1 MNATDTSTKEKTETA
16 YCEMAE
22 PMELKIGGTTYILT
36 GKYKEKGEG
45 LLHKLWRLIEN
56 DNS

>member
-1 MNATDTSTKEKTETA
+1 MTDNTSTEEKTQTPHHEIS
-16 YCEMAE
+16 E

-45 LLHKLWRLIEN
+45 LLHKIWRLIEN